1 MTDIDI
7 YKLQEVKIAVV
18 DDHEVVLEGLQS
30 YLKRN
35 GLKYVTTFSSSRAL
49 LDRVKSNIYDFYI
62 IDVELPDMEIG
73 QLIDELR
80 LLHPAAKIIINTIH
94 EELWVVRKMMEKE
107 VDAVVYKSGN
117 LEQLLKA
124 MVEVSEGRTYFN
136 PKYKRSQSSIQ
147 IQNIILT
154 KREMDV
160 LHAIAEGLSTKEIA
174 QKLFISENTVETH
187 RQNIFSK
194 LNVHNVADL
203 VIKAIKAGYINPQ

>member
-154 KREMDV
+154 KREMEV

-174 QKLFISENTVETH
+174 QKLFISENTVDTH

>member
-7 YKLQEVKIAVV
+7 YKLQEGKIAVV

-49 LDRVKSNIYDFYI
+49 LDRVKSNIYNFYI